1 MAEPIISMAQ
11 AGEPVPHGPATG
23 DHVETHAA
31 DAAHGAEEHGAFPP
45 FDPATF
51 PAQIIWLVITFG
63 LLYYLMSRIALPQIG
78 AILEERSTRIA
89 ADLAEAGRLK
99 DETDAAIAAYEK
111 ALAEA
116 RQNAHSIGQAARDKS
131 KAESDQNRAAI
142 ESDLER
148 RMGEAETRIAEVKN
162 LALAEVDTIA
172 RDTAEAIVEALL
184 GPGSARQSEVAAAVN
199 AASTART

>member
-1 MAEPIISMAQ
+1 MAEPIIIMAQ

-23 DHVETHAA
+23 ELVETHAA
-31 DAAHGAEEHGAFPP
+31 DAAHGTEEHGAFPP

-51 PAQIIWLVITFG
+51 PAQIIWLAITFG

-78 AILEERSTRIA
+78 SILEERSNRIA
-89 ADLAEAGRLK
+89 NDLAEAGRLK
-99 DETDAAIAAYEK
+99 DETDAAIAAYEA

-116 RQNAHSIGQAARDKS
+116 RQNAHGIGQAARDKA

-142 ESDLER
+142 EGDLER
-148 RMGEAETRIAEVKN
+148 RMGEAETRIAEVKDR
-162 LALAEVDTIA
+162 ALAEVDTIA

-184 GPGSARQSEVAAAVN
+184 GPGSARQSEVAAAVD
-199 AASTART
+199 AASTTRT